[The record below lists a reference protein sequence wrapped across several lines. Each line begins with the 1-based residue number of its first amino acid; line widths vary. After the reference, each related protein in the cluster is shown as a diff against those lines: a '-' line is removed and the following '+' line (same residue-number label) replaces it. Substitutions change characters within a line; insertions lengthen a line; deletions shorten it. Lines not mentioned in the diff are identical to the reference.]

1 MSWAATAGRSKIK
14 GVVESRIE
22 TVRGEKEE
30 TRRRE
35 YMKEMRVIG
44 VHAKPRCPTQHEVN
58 EFSVERS
65 VVLRTCIEKITDMRG
80 SSFKRSPYRTSLRRH
95 LEL

>member
-1 MSWAATAGRSKIK
+1 MSWVATAGGSKIK

-22 TVRGEKEE
+22 TVRGEKEK

-44 VHAKPRCPTQHEVN
+44 YMQSPGAR
-58 EFSVERS
+58 R
-65 VVLRTCIEKITDMRG
+65 DM
-80 SSFKRSPYRTSLRRH
+80 K
-95 LEL
+95 